1 MKIDRLLGILTIL
14 LQNERVNAPYLAA
27 KFEVSRRTIGR
38 DVDALCQAGIP
49 IVTRQ
54 GEGGGISIAEG
65 YKLDKSIL
73 TTDELTGII
82 AALKG
87 IGTVTDTSQIERTL
101 DKFSVSKDAV
111 VSLQEPIVIDLASHY
126 RGSLSPKIKMVKEAV
141 INHQLIEFDYYYEK
155 GLSHRR
161 IEPYYVIFHWSAWYV
176 FGYCTAREDWRLFK
190 LGRLWEL
197 KILPET
203 YVQREIPE
211 DKRNLNAV
219 FTDDNILKAL
229 FDSSVRYQLIDDYGL
244 YCYTETVEGKL
255 LLEVGYTNKDY
266 ILKWLLGFGDKV
278 KVLEPLVLAEEL
290 KATALKIF
298 HNYSGTGH

>member
-27 KFEVSRRTIGR
+27 RFEVSRRTIGR

-73 TTDELTGII
+73 TTDELSGII

-111 VSLQEPIVIDLASHY
+111 FSLQEPIVIDLASHY

-190 LGRLWEL
+190 LARLWEL

-219 FTDDNILKAL
+219 FTDNNILKAL

-244 YCYTETVEGKL
+244 YCYTEPVEGKL

>member
-27 KFEVSRRTIGR
+27 RFEVSRRTIGR

-65 YKLDKSIL
+65 YKLDKSVL
-73 TTDELTGII
+73 TTDELSGII

-126 RGSLSPKIKMVKEAV
+126 RGSLSPKIKMVKDAV

-155 GLSHRR
+155 GLSHRI

-176 FGYCTAREDWRLFK
+176 FGYCTARDDWRLFK
-190 LGRLWEL
+190 LARLWEL
-197 KILPET
+197 QILSET
-203 YVQREIPE
+203 FVQREIPG
-211 DKRNLNAV
+211 DKMNLNAV

-229 FDSSVRYQLIDDYGL
+229 FDASVRYQLIDDYGL
-244 YCYTETVEGKL
+244 YCYTETKEGKL

-278 KVLEPLVLAEEL
+278 KVLEPLGLAEEL
-290 KATALKIF
+290 KNIALKIL
-298 HNYSGTGH
+298 HNYS

>member
-54 GEGGGISIAEG
+54 GKGGGISIAEG

-229 FDSSVRYQLIDDYGL
+229 FDSTVRYQLIDDYGL

-290 KATALKIF
+290 KATAIKIF

>member
-229 FDSSVRYQLIDDYGL
+229 FDSTVRYQLIDDYGL

-290 KATALKIF
+290 KATAIKIF

>member
-27 KFEVSRRTIGR
+27 RFEVSRRTIGR

-73 TTDELTGII
+73 TTEELSGII

-101 DKFSVSKDAV
+101 DKFSASKDAV

-161 IEPYYVIFHWSAWYV
+161 IEPYFVIFHWSAWYV
-176 FGYCTAREDWRLFK
+176 FGYCTIREDWRLFK
-190 LGRLWEL
+190 LARLWEL
-197 KILPET
+197 QILPET
-203 YVQREIPE
+203 YVQRKIPE
-211 DKRNLNAV
+211 NKRNLNAV
-219 FTDDNILKAL
+219 FIDDNILKAL
-229 FDSSVRYQLIDDYGL
+229 FDASVRYQLIDDYGL
-244 YCYTETVEGKL
+244 DCYTETKEGKL
-255 LLEVGYTNKDY
+255 LLEVGYTNKEY

-290 KATALKIF
+290 KAIALEIY
-298 HNYSGTGH
+298 HNYS